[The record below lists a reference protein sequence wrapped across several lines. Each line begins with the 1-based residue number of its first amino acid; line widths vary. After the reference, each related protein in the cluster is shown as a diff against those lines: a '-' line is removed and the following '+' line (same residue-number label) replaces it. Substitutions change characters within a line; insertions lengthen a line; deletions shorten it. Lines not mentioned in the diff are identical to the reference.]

1 MTMPPTGLDES
12 DPVKRVFAPLVG
24 LPAWGVQKGHGSML
38 TFEFGEPSLQIREPI
53 NTSAEASP
61 RTSASLARRKITPR
75 GEWHLWIYC
84 CNWRCTAN
92 GIEIARSDSAD
103 ADIAAAAA
111 ELDSQRLL
119 AVTVEPHRGRS
130 TFMFDLGG
138 LLETSPYD
146 DGEDEQWLVYRRSG
160 DVFAYRADGHY
171 SWGPPDK
178 RPEDEV
184 WLPLTAAPA

>member
-12 DPVKRVFAPLVG
+12 DPVKSVFAPLVG
-24 LPAWGVQKGHGSML
+24 LPAWGAQKGHGSML

-53 NTSAEASP
+53 DTSDKAS
-61 RTSASLARRKITPR
+61 TKAAASLARRKITPR

-84 CNWRCTAN
+84 CNWRCLAN
-92 GIEIARSDSAD
+92 GVEIARSDSAD
-103 ADIAAAAA
+103 AEIAAAAA
-111 ELDSQRLL
+111 ELDGQRLL
-119 AVTVEPHRGRS
+119 AVIVEPQRGRS
-130 TFMFDLGG
+130 TFTFDLGG

-146 DGEDEQWLVYRRSG
+146 DGQDEQWLLYHGSG

-171 SWGPPDK
+171 SWGPSDK
-178 RPEDEV
+178 HPGDEV